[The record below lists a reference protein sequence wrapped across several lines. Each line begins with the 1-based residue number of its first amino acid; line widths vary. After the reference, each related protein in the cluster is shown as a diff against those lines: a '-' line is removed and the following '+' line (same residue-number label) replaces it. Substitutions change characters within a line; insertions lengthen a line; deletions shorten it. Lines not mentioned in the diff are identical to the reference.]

1 MTIHDEYILKVRTTV
16 LNLRKNDV
24 ALITI
29 CQIRYKKGSPSK
41 KKKRYKKGCEFY
53 CVSNIAVLIN
63 ELSQFGSHHMIHI
76 PCGYL
81 DSRISASCAYFSWI

>member
-29 CQIRYKKGSPSK
+29 CQI
-41 KKKRYKKGCEFY
+41 RYKKGCEFY